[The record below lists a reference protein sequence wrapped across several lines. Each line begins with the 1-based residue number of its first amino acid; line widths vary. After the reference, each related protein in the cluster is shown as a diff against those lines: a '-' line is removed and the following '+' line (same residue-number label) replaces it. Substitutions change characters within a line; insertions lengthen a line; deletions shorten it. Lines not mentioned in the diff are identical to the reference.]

1 MAAVALV
8 LCVYLLSVASRGVVG
23 DKVYTV
29 VANQSASSCLSE
41 NKTECS
47 LMYYAAHPDQYFR
60 EDNTT
65 FHFLPGQHELVN
77 STLVLMANISNLLL
91 YGTDVHE
98 VTVVCSGGDSGGFLF
113 YNITNLTIR
122 ELSVL
127 NCSKKSSYYHALV
140 AVDIKQT
147 VNIEMD
153 YVNIQNTAGVG
164 LSLSDIYGN
173 SSFNNIKVDF
183 SHSKHRYKG
192 GNLLLHYSEYFR
204 NDTVLMNNIQVS
216 NSFFR
221 NGTNIIY
228 SNSPSSG
235 IAIEIFC
242 FANVSILLDNVV
254 VSGNRAGSG
263 GNVWIDFDS
272 WSSLWSVSVSILN
285 SHILNG
291 TANSG
296 AGICMFATAGDKG
309 SPVALESTTTLLNIE
324 NTRFENNTAHYDGGA
339 VYMRLHQNTQRNLGR
354 IAFDN
359 CTFKHNEIVR
369 NTSHGGVAV
378 HIVTYTLPRYIQ
390 HSMIYF
396 ELEFSDCKFLENSAL
411 HNSSSSRPRTGALYA
426 ENTHSVTLVNCQFF
440 DNNCSGIVGIASN
453 FLMHGEN
460 EIRGNTAIKGGGIFF
475 CSGSVMHLYNG
486 TQLNISENSA
496 TLNGGG
502 IYVDGECSPAVEFCF
517 FQVDNVTADNAT
529 LQQTQVYLINNT
541 ADSGSAL
548 YGGLINW
555 CILYDKRGQ
564 NYHKSYPSII
574 FNNTFSI
581 THGKNDLS
589 VVSSDPMYVGFC
601 NVTQLEQ
608 HNCTLNKTVLVKPGK
623 TFAVSAV
630 IMGQHHGLVAGVVV
644 AKCID
649 EDCSISNNEYSQYIN
664 TSSILSGRYLTYTV
678 FSREN
683 RNVSLKL
690 VAEDYFS
697 GFPSY
702 QYQPS
707 FINTI
712 IEKCPLGFI
721 ERDKMCSCLK
731 GIPCNITNQTI
742 FRSSPHWIGYRKECG
757 IKDSK
762 NIILHSFCPLG
773 YCFDKSVYIH
783 ATVDRFYQDVQCAK
797 HRTGLLCGNCKQ
809 NYSLGFGSSQ
819 CLAGCSTPHRYVRY
833 LRVIGLTAVCAV
845 AGILLVVLLTLLNL
859 TVAEGTLNGL
869 IFYANIVQVNQDLFF
884 PSDTHARPW
893 TAFIAW
899 LNLDFGV
906 TVCFYDGMDAYVKTW
921 LQFIFPLYIWII
933 SGGIIYFS
941 RKSRRISKLAGKNAV
956 KVLATL
962 FLLSFGKLIRTVIS
976 AVFFSNVKSYDGT
989 VNISVWLLDANVH
1002 YLHGKHTILFVVAC
1016 LAGGVALLYALI
1028 LTFIQCLRRA
1038 PNSRMC
1044 GWIQRLKPLLDAYTG
1059 PYKNK
1064 YHFWTGFLLLVRIFL
1079 FTAFALNF
1087 DNNPILNFTLII
1099 TVSTLLISGIQN
1111 GIYYNSFIGLLETS
1125 VYANLI
1131 LFSAFSMLSMKSS
1144 DGHKT
1149 VVVFVFGWWAFLTLV
1164 GIILYHGYKN
1174 WLKDSL
1180 VLGRLQLLVYARLR
1194 GGDPNRAVVQPL
1206 IIGRDGNDVSQE
1218 SDSEFESGEELSDQ
1232 VTPHLRESLIG
1243 SLNN

>member
-8 LCVYLLSVASRGVVG
+8 LCVYLLSVASQGVVG

-65 FHFLPGQHELVN
+65 FHFLPGQHELVD
-77 STLVLMANISNLLL
+77 STLVLMANISNLAL

-98 VTVVCSGGDSGGFLF
+98 VTVVCSGEDSGGFSF

-122 ELSVL
+122 ELSVS
-127 NCSKKSSYYHALV
+127 NCSKQSSYYHALV
-140 AVDIKQT
+140 AVDMNQI

-153 YVNIQNTAGVG
+153 YVNIRNTAGVG

-173 SSFNNIKVDF
+173 SSINNIKVDF
-183 SHSKHRYKG
+183 SHSAHRSIG
-192 GNLLLHYSEYFR
+192 GNFFLYYSRYFR
-204 NDTVLMNNIQVS
+204 NDTVMMNNIKVS

-221 NGTNIIY
+221 NGTNIVY
-228 SNSPSSG
+228 SNSPSTG
-235 IAIEIFC
+235 IAIEINC
-242 FANVSILLDNVV
+242 FANVSIVFDNVV
-254 VSGNRAGSG
+254 VSGNQAGSG
-263 GNVWIDFDS
+263 GNILINFGS
-272 WSSLWSVSVSILN
+272 WSGLWSVSVSILN

-296 AGICMFATAGDKG
+296 AGICIFATAGDKG
-309 SPVALESTTTLLNIE
+309 SPGPLESTTTLLNIG

-339 VYMRLHQNTQRNLGR
+339 VYMRLHENTQRNLGR

-359 CTFKHNEIVR
+359 CTFKDNKIVH

-378 HIVTYTLPRYIQ
+378 HIVTYTLPRYVQ

-411 HNSSSSRPRTGALYA
+411 HNSSSSQPRTGALYA
-426 ENTHSVTLVNCQFF
+426 ENTYSVTLLNCQFI
-440 DNNCSGIVGIASN
+440 DNDCSGIVGIASN

-486 TQLNISENSA
+486 TQLNISENNA
-496 TLNGGG
+496 TLSGGG
-502 IYVDGECSPAVEFCF
+502 IYVDAECSPAVEFCF
-517 FQVDNVTADNAT
+517 FQVDNITADNAT
-529 LQQTQVYLINNT
+529 LQQTQVYLVNNT

-548 YGGLINW
+548 YGGLIDW

-564 NYHKSYPSII
+564 DYNKSYPSII

-601 NVTQLEQ
+601 NVTQFEQ
-608 HNCTLNKTVLVKPGK
+608 RNCPLNTTVVVKPGK

-644 AKCID
+644 AQCID

-678 FSREN
+678 FSREK

-707 FINTI
+707 FVNTF
-712 IEKCPLGFI
+712 IENCPLGFI
-721 ERDKMCSCLK
+721 EHDKMCSCLK
-731 GIPCNITNQTI
+731 GIPCNITNQTV

-757 IKDSK
+757 IANSKD
-762 NIILHSFCPLG
+762 IILHSSCPLG

-783 ATVDRFYQDVQCAK
+783 ATVDHFYQDVQCAK
-797 HRTGLLCGNCKQ
+797 HRTGLLCGKCKQ

-819 CLAGCSTPHRYVRY
+819 CLAGCSTPH
-833 LRVIGLTAVCAV
+833 
-845 AGILLVVLLTLLNL
+845 
-859 TVAEGTLNGL
+859 
-869 IFYANIVQVNQDLFF
+869 
-884 PSDTHARPW
+884 S
-893 TAFIAW
+893 
-899 LNLDFGV
+899 
-906 TVCFYDGMDAYVKTW
+906 
-921 LQFIFPLYIWII
+921 
-933 SGGIIYFS
+933 
-941 RKSRRISKLAGKNAV
+941 
-956 KVLATL
+956 
-962 FLLSFGKLIRTVIS
+962 
-976 AVFFSNVKSYDGT
+976 VKSYDET
-989 VNISVWLLDANVH
+989 TYTSVWLLDANVH

-1016 LAGGVALLYALI
+1016 LAGVVALLYALI

-1111 GIYYNSFIGLLETS
+1111 GIYYNRFIGLLETS

-1149 VVVFVFGWWAFLTLV
+1149 VVVCVFGGWAFLTLV

-1180 VLGRLQLLVYARLR
+1180 VLGHLQVWFYARLR
-1194 GGDPNRAVVQPL
+1194 GSGDPNRAVVQPL

-1232 VTPHLRESLIG
+1232 VTPQLRESLIG
-1243 SLNN
+1243 SLNS